1 MTRRVK
7 MITPHDE
14 FLIELN
20 DTNTAE
26 AIWNALPFDAYTN
39 TWGEEI
45 YFEIPVKMKLERG
58 KKVMEIGEVAY
69 WPDGNALC
77 LFYGPTPVSGDESPV
92 AISPVTPVGR
102 VLGDPRNLKRVGDRM
117 KVTLDR
123 A

>member
-1 MTRRVK
+1 

-45 YFEIPVKMKLERG
+45 YFEIPVRMKLEHS

-77 LFYGPTPVSGDESPV
+77 LFYGPTPVSDGESPV

-102 VLGDPRNLKRVGDRM
+102 VLGDPKNLRRVGDRM

-123 A
+123 F